1 MAVKLKDVC
10 KKIMKEVF
18 LYLSLAMLSIACND
32 DKKYSNE
39 EADTRDHNMETKTEV
54 GDRGIV
60 TDSTNTS
67 NNNAYNTDSAS
78 GQGNRFD
85 TSSDNKGK

>member
-1 MAVKLKDVC
+1 MAIKLKDVY
-10 KKIMKEVF
+10 KKVMKKLF
-18 LYLSLAMLSIACND
+18 LYISVAFLFMGCND

-39 EADTRDHNMETKTEV
+39 EADKRDHNMERKTEV
-54 GDRGIV
+54 GDRGVV
-60 TDSTNTS
+60 TDNTTNTS

-85 TSSDNKGK
+85 TSNNEGK